1 MFKLRKEWDLLLTAL
16 GFFTRIP
23 IPHNIAFS
31 QENLNRCNRYLPI
44 IGLIVG
50 GIGAGVFYVASF
62 LFPHSVAVLLSM
74 AATILATGA
83 FHEDGFADVCD
94 AFGGGWTKEKILVIM
109 KDSRLG
115 AYGAIGILMLLLVKF
130 QTLNVLSDWQ
140 VIAAMITGHMISRSM
155 AAWTMYSLEYVRED
169 ETSKSKPIAKALRPR
184 DLTLAISVALIPVFF
199 FQDIFVFLIIGPAFI
214 AKWLLELYFY
224 KWIGG
229 YTGDC
234 LGTIQQVTEVVC
246 YLFLIAYFK
255 LSTVSGAPFEEWI
268 KSF

>member
-1 MFKLRKEWDLLLTAL
+1 MKIKKEWELMLTAL

-31 QENLNRCNRYLPI
+31 QENLNRCNRYLPV
-44 IGLIVG
+44 IGLIIG
-50 GIGAGVFYVASF
+50 GIGAIVFYGASL

-74 AATILATGA
+74 GATILATGA

-115 AYGAIGILMLLLVKF
+115 AYGAIGILLLLLIKF
-130 QTLNVLSDWQ
+130 QILNSLSKHH
-140 VIAAMITGHMISRSM
+140 VILGLITVHMLSRSM
-155 AAWTMYSLEYVRED
+155 AAWTMFSLEYVRED
-169 ETSKSKPIAKALRPR
+169 ETSKSKPITKALQTK
-184 DLTLAISVALIPVFF
+184 DLTAALLFGLLPLLLFWDPFIV
-199 FQDIFVFLIIGPAFI
+199 LIILPAFGS
-214 AKWLLELYFY
+214 KWLLERYFY

-234 LGTIQQVTEVVC
+234 LGTIQQVTEIAC
-246 YLFLIAYFK
+246 YLFILAYFRMSNETIT
-255 LSTVSGAPFEEWI
+255 LVDELI
-268 KSF
+268 KNF

>member
-1 MFKLRKEWDLLLTAL
+1 LIKQEWELLLTAL

-44 IGLIVG
+44 IGFIVG
-50 GIGAGVFYVASF
+50 GIGAGVFYGASF
-62 LFPHSVAVLLSM
+62 LFSHSIAVLLSM
-74 AATILATGA
+74 GATILATGA

-94 AFGGGWTKEKILVIM
+94 AFGGGWTKEKILIIM

-115 AYGAIGILMLLLVKF
+115 AYGAIVILMLLLVKF
-130 QTLNVLSDWQ
+130 QALNVLSSWQ
-140 VIAAMITGHMISRSM
+140 VVAAMITAHMLSRSM

-169 ETSKSKPIAKALRPR
+169 ETSKSKPIAKALRPQ
-184 DLTLAISVALIPVFF
+184 DLILAFSVALLPVFL
-199 FQDIFVFLIIGPAFI
+199 FQNFFVFLIIVPAFI
-214 AKWLLELYFY
+214 AKWLLERYFY

-255 LSTVSGAPFEEWI
+255 LSAASVSPFEEWI

>member
-1 MFKLRKEWDLLLTAL
+1 MKHIKQEWELLLTAL

-50 GIGAGVFYVASF
+50 GIGAGVFYGASY
-62 LFPHSVAVLLSM
+62 LFPHSIAVLLSM
-74 AATILATGA
+74 GATILATGA

-94 AFGGGWTKEKILVIM
+94 AFGGGWTKDKILVIM

-115 AYGAIGILMLLLVKF
+115 AYGAIGILMILLVKF
-130 QTLNVLSDWQ
+130 QTLNVLSNWQ
-140 VIAAMITGHMISRSM
+140 VVAAMITAHMLSRSM

-169 ETSKSKPIAKALRPR
+169 ETSKSKPIAKALRLQ
-184 DLTLAISVALIPVFF
+184 DLILAISVAILPVFLL
-199 FQDIFVFLIIGPAFI
+199 QDVIVFLIIIPVFA
-214 AKWLLELYFY
+214 AKWMLERYFY

-246 YLFLIAYFK
+246 YLFLIAYIK
-255 LSTVSGAPFEEWI
+255 LSDTSGSLFEEWI
-268 KSF
+268 KNF

>member
-1 MFKLRKEWDLLLTAL
+1 MLKLKKEWELLLTAL

-50 GIGAGVFYVASF
+50 GIGAGVFYGASF
-62 LFPHSVAVLLSM
+62 IVPHSVAVLVSM
-74 AATILATGA
+74 GATILATGA

-94 AFGGGWTKEKILVIM
+94 AFGGGWTKEKILIIM

-130 QTLNVLSDWQ
+130 QTLNVLSSWQ
-140 VIAAMITGHMISRSM
+140 VIAALITAHMISRTM

-169 ETSKSKPIAKALRPR
+169 ETSKSKPIAKALRPK
-184 DLTLAISVALIPVFF
+184 DLILAISVALLPGFLFHDV
-199 FQDIFVFLIIGPAFI
+199 FVFLIIIPAFM
-214 AKWLLELYFY
+214 AKWLLERYFF

-246 YLFLIAYFK
+246 YLFLSAYFK
-255 LSTVSGAPFEEWI
+255 LSAVSGSPFEEWI
-268 KSF
+268 NSF

>member
-1 MFKLRKEWDLLLTAL
+1 MFKLRKEWELLLTAL

-31 QENLNRCNRYLPI
+31 QENLNRCNRHLPL
-44 IGLIVG
+44 IGLIIG
-50 GIGAGVFYVASF
+50 GIGAAVFYSASF

-74 AATILATGA
+74 GATILATGA

-94 AFGGGWTKEKILVIM
+94 AFGGGWTKEKILIIM
-109 KDSRLG
+109 KDSRVG

-130 QTLNVLSDWQ
+130 QALNVLSEWQ
-140 VIAAMITGHMISRSM
+140 TIIALITAHMMSRSM

-169 ETSKSKPIAKALRPR
+169 ETSKSKPIAKALSSI
-184 DLTLAISVALIPVFF
+184 DLIRAIGLGILPVFL
-199 FQDIFVFLIIGPAFI
+199 FQDFFVLLIIGPVFL
-214 AKWLLELYFY
+214 AKWLLERYFL

-255 LSTVSGAPFEEWI
+255 LSATSVSLFEEWI
-268 KSF
+268 KSY